1 MNQVISVENV
11 SKSYRVLARTT
22 RPTTFSDL
30 IGQETAVQILTNGLK
45 SGRLPQSFIFTG
57 IRGVGKTTIARLL
70 AKAVNCTGRDPKITA
85 DPCNSCAN
93 CKAIAEDRHI
103 DVIEMDAASRTGV
116 DDIREVI
123 EAARYKPVSA
133 PRKVYII
140 DEVHMLSKSA
150 FNALLKTLE
159 EPPACVTFI
168 FATTEIRKVPK
179 TVLSRCMRFDLR
191 SVDVVTLE
199 KHFTNIARLES
210 FLIEESA
217 VTLLARAAEG
227 SVRDGLSLLDQAL
240 TLCQQT
246 HSSQGETKITSQ
258 LVCTMLGLS
267 ESGKI
272 LVILKALIYGEP
284 LKALSLSREL
294 FTYGVDPIM
303 LLSDLLDFIHTLTT
317 LKVDPQLA
325 AGINSLAETDRQEA
339 VNLSEK
345 LTIPTLTRV
354 WQIFLKGINETQISP
369 RPNQACEMVLLR
381 VAYSSTLPSLEEI
394 IRATESASLNP
405 HVTTTQPPTPVVST
419 VISQI
424 SSKPKNFEELVE
436 LFAQYR
442 EPLLHNLLKSDVHLI
457 HFELGTLKLR
467 VSGQAPRDLI
477 ARLTQKLQ
485 EWTGQ
490 PWNIILGEEEGS
502 LSLAEQVSIENEK
515 RLEQA
520 KKDPLVV
527 EALKTFPG
535 AEITSVIAF
544 KEEKEVRNEEF

>member
-1 MNQVISVENV
+1 MNQVTSIESAHQ
-11 SKSYRVLARTT
+11 SYRVLARTT

-45 SGRLPQSFIFTG
+45 TGRLPQSFIFTG
-57 IRGVGKTTIARLL
+57 TRGVGKTTTARIL
-70 AKAVNCTGRDPKITA
+70 AKAVNCTGRDPKVTA
-85 DPCNSCAN
+85 DPCNSCGN
-93 CKAIAEDRHI
+93 CKAISEDRHI

-191 SVDVVTLE
+191 SVDLVTLE
-199 KHFTNIARLES
+199 KHFANIAKLES
-210 FLIEESA
+210 FQIEEA
-217 VTLLARAAEG
+217 ALLLLARAAEG

-246 HSSQGETKITSQ
+246 LNTQGEPKITSQ

-267 ESGKI
+267 EGGK
-272 LVILKALIYGEP
+272 LLAILKALIQGEP
-284 LKALSLSREL
+284 FKALSLSREL
-294 FTYGVDPIM
+294 FSYGADPIM
-303 LLSDLLDFIHTLTT
+303 LLNDLLDLTHMLTT

-325 AGINSLAETDRQEA
+325 VEINSLAETDRQEA
-339 VNLSEK
+339 LELTEK
-345 LTIPTLTRV
+345 LTIPTLTRI
-354 WQIFLKGINETQISP
+354 WQIFLKGINEAQISP

-381 VAYSSTLPSLEEI
+381 VAYSSTLPSLEEVV
-394 IRATESASLNP
+394 RVTEGTLLNP
-405 HVTTTQPPTPVVST
+405 QMITTQPATAVITPAV
-419 VISQI
+419 SQI
-424 SSKPKNFEELVE
+424 NSGPKDFEELVE
-436 LFAQYR
+436 LFAQRR
-442 EPLLHNLLKSDVHLI
+442 EPLLHSLLKRDVHLV
-457 HFELGTLKLR
+457 HFGLGTLKIR
-467 VSGQAPRDLI
+467 VSEHAPRDLI
-477 ARLTQKLQ
+477 ARLTQHLQ

-490 PWNIILGEEEGS
+490 TWSIIVCEEEGA
-502 LSLAEQVSIENEK
+502 LSLAEQERIKNANH
-515 RLEQA
+515 LDQA
-520 KKDPLVV
+520 KKDPLVD
-527 EALKTFPG
+527 EALRTFPG
-535 AEITSVIAF
+535 AEITSVIAL
-544 KEEKEVRNEEF
+544 K

>member
-1 MNQVISVENV
+1 
-11 SKSYRVLARTT
+11 
-22 RPTTFSDL
+22 
-30 IGQETAVQILTNGLK
+30 
-45 SGRLPQSFIFTG
+45 RLPQSFIFTG
-57 IRGVGKTTIARLL
+57 IRGVGKTTTARIL
-70 AKAVNCTGRDPKITA
+70 AKAVNCIGRDPKVTA

-93 CKAIAEDRHI
+93 CKAITEDRHI

-191 SVDVVTLE
+191 SVDLVTLE
-199 KHFTNIARLES
+199 KHFTNIARLEN
-210 FLIEESA
+210 FQIEESA

-246 HSSQGETKITSQ
+246 LNPQGKPKITSQ

-267 ESGKI
+267 ESGKLLAI
-272 LVILKALIYGEP
+272 LTALIHGEP
-284 LKALSLSREL
+284 FKALSLSRDL
-294 FTYGVDPIM
+294 FSLGVDPIM
-303 LLSDLLDFIHTLTT
+303 LLSDLLDLTHTLTT

-325 AGINSLAETDRQEA
+325 IEINNLAENDRQEA

-345 LTIPTLTRV
+345 LTMPTLTRM
-354 WQIFLKGINETQISP
+354 WQVFLKGINEAQISP
-369 RPNQACEMVLLR
+369 RPHQACEMILLR
-381 VAYSSTLPSLEEI
+381 VAYLSTLPSLEEV
-394 IRATESASLNP
+394 IRVTKSASFNP
-405 HVTTTQPPTPVVST
+405 QMIITQPATPVL
-419 VISQI
+419 
-424 SSKPKNFEELVE
+424 SSAIPQMSSRPKSFEELVE
-436 LFAQYR
+436 LFAQHR
-442 EPLLHNLLKSDVHLI
+442 EPLLHSFLKSDVHLV
-457 HFELGTLKLR
+457 HFGAGTLKLR
-467 VSGQAPRDLI
+467 VTGQAPRDFI
-477 ARLTQKLQ
+477 ARLTQHLQ

-490 PWNIILGEEEGS
+490 SWSIILCEEEGA
-502 LSLAEQVSIENEK
+502 LSLAEQERIESENN
-515 RLEQA
+515 LDQA
-520 KKDPLVV
+520 KKDPLVA
-527 EALKTFPG
+527 EALRTFSG
-535 AEITSVIAF
+535 AEITSVVAL
-544 KEEKEVRNEEF
+544 K